1 VLDALTPLQQRL
13 VIAFAKRERRFFL
26 TGGGVLVGFVF
37 GHRATD
43 DLDFF
48 TADSAA
54 MADADA
60 IARALASDVG
70 ATVEALSTSPDH
82 RRYLVRTNDDA
93 VRVDFVFDRA
103 TQLYAKVERD
113 GVLTDSTEEIFVN
126 KICALVGRSEV
137 RDLVDVMCLEGTGL
151 RVEDYLGAAKTKD
164 AGVSPATL
172 AWLLSQ
178 LYVPEKLPGAT
189 NREALKAYAASL
201 EARMR
206 NAARPGND

>member
-13 VIAFAKRERRFFL
+13 VAELAKRERRFFL
-26 TGGGVLVGFVF
+26 TGGGVLVGFVL

-43 DLDFF
+43 DLDYF
-48 TADSAA
+48 TTDSAA

-60 IARALASDVG
+60 IARALASDTG
-70 ATVEALSTSPDH
+70 GTLEALTTSPDH
-82 RRYLVRTNDDA
+82 RRYLLRASGDA
-93 VRVDFVFDRA
+93 VRVDFVLDRA
-103 TQLYAKVERD
+103 AQLYAKVERE

-126 KICALVGRSEV
+126 KICALVGRSEI
-137 RDLVDVMCLEGTGL
+137 RDLIDVMCLEQAGF
-151 RVEDYLGAAKTKD
+151 RVEDFLRAARTKD

-178 LYVPEKLPGAT
+178 LHFPETLPGSMS
-189 NREALKAYAASL
+189 REAVTTYAAAL

-206 NAARPGND
+206 NAARPGSG